1 MILAVLAVLKLSKD
15 VMIPLV
21 LAFFCFLIFSP
32 LVRKLDKLHI
42 PRFIS
47 VTFIMT
53 LLVIIFVGTGWFII
67 MTVDTL
73 VRLVPFYADKVASLD
88 KLLTQRV
95 STFITLPNE
104 ASFLSVLPVN
114 WSNLAVSS
122 LTSVSN
128 KFVSVTKLAM
138 LVSIFFLFLLLE
150 RQSVIPKLLAAIP
163 RSKGMKIALMFERI
177 TRQISKYLL
186 LKAVISALTG
196 IMFYLTAFI
205 TGLDLPMLWGVLAF
219 VFNFI
224 PSIGSIIIST
234 LVIVMALVQFAP
246 DWTNVIYVAVL
257 AISTQMILGNI
268 IDPRLQGG
276 QLNLSPFIILVSLS
290 LWGYIWG
297 LPGMFLSVPIT
308 SVLQILFANI
318 KSLRPIAIL
327 ISSGKSYQRENEKQ
341 QALERY
347 LRKQDKLKRGQ
358 HPTKEHMDQ
367 AEDREATESNKGD
380 FILPDSFGDKK

>member
-1 MILAVLAVLKLSKD
+1 MVLAVLAVLKLSKD

-47 VTFIMT
+47 VTFVMAVLYIA
-53 LLVIIFVGTGWFII
+53 FVGAGWFII

-73 VRLVPFYADKVASLD
+73 VRLVPFYADKVSSLD
-88 KLLTQRV
+88 KLITQRV

-104 ASFLSVLPVN
+104 ASVLSILPVN
-114 WSNLAVSS
+114 WSNLAISS

-128 KFVSVTKLAM
+128 KFVSVTKVAM

-150 RQSVIPKLLAAIP
+150 RQSVIPKLLAAVP
-163 RSKGMKIALMFERI
+163 KSKGMKIALMFERI

-196 IMFYLTAFI
+196 GMFYMTALI

-219 VFNFI
+219 IFNFI

-234 LVIVMALVQFAP
+234 LVILMALIQFAP
-246 DWTNVIYVAVL
+246 DWTNVVYVAVL

-276 QLNLSPFIILVSLS
+276 QLNLSPFVILVSLS

-297 LPGMFLSVPIT
+297 IPGMFLSVPIT

-318 KSLRPIAIL
+318 KSLRPVAIM
-327 ISSGKSYQRENEKQ
+327 ISSGKSYQRESEKQ

-358 HPTKEHMDQ
+358 HPTKEHIDQ
-367 AEDREATESNKGD
+367 EENREATELNKGD
-380 FILPDSFGDKK
+380 FILPDNFGDKK